1 MATKKAASKKAAT
14 KKPTTKKSTTKKKPS
29 VSLTKAGKNPRG
41 GLTQAGRDTYN
52 SKTGS
57 HLKPGVKGPADTPEK
72 KRRKGSFLTRHFTT
86 PRGPVVKDGK
96 PTRQALQAA
105 AWGEPVPKTEAAE
118 KKLAAKGRKLLA
130 QYQDEKKS

>member
-1 MATKKAASKKAAT
+1 MATKKAASKKAA
-14 KKPTTKKSTTKKKPS
+14 TKKSTTKKKPS

-41 GLTQAGRDTYN
+41 GLTQAGREAYN

>member
-29 VSLTKAGKNPRG
+29 VSITKAGKNPRG
-41 GLTQAGRDTYN
+41 GLTQAGREAYN